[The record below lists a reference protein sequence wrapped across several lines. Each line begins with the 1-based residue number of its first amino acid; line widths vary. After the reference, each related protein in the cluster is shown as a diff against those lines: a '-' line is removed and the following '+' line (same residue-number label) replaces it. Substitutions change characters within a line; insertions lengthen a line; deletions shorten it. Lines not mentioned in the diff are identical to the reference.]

1 MFVEKAGLGPADGVK
16 IAVKPSGH
24 VEVITG
30 GDAEETRKWVEAAGG
45 KWIMDDPDPAGGNFY
60 EVKLTDPNGVIFDL
74 THNRWG
80 GLKCLPGTHGRESKP
95 LRKLV
100 EHFSERRTKA
110 LADIK
115 KMSGETKAVAPE
127 LAKVGK

>member
-1 MFVEKAGLGPADGVK
+1 MRRRAEGEAVGVGLAMFIEKAGLGPADGVK

-45 KWIMDDPDPAGGNFY
+45 
-60 EVKLTDPNGVIFDL
+60 NGSWTIPI
-74 THNRWG
+74 RP
-80 GLKCLPGTHGRESKP
+80 LPGTLGRESKP
-95 LRKLV
+95 SRKLV

-115 KMSGETKAVAPE
+115 KMIGETKAVAPE
-127 LAKVGK
+127 LAKMGK